1 MTFQSG
7 ELSPDRSV
15 RDLFGAEVRRHR
27 VKADLSLRR
36 LAEVLNY
43 SKSHLAR
50 IETAESLPYDD
61 LPAKLDACFGTDGFF
76 ARLHA
81 LAKKEPFPGK
91 YRRVMEIE
99 SRATV
104 IETYVSATVP
114 GLLQIPDLAERSLRC
129 GHPHAPDAEIA
140 ALVTA
145 RLDRQKRLSSPK
157 PPRCWFILDE
167 SVLRRPVGGPEVMGR
182 QLQALLAHAEA
193 PNLTLQVLPFSAGE
207 HPEILSGSL
216 DLYTMPDHSL
226 VAYEEGSRSGLII
239 EHREGV
245 DRCRQNYDLLRAMA
259 LSPRDSEAMI
269 QAAMEAWK
277 PCTPPR
283 T

>member
-1 MTFQSG
+1 M
-7 ELSPDRSV
+7 

-27 VKADLSLRR
+27 EKNNMSLRR

-61 LPAKLDACFGTDGFF
+61 LPSSLDACFGTDGHF

-81 LAKKEPFPGK
+81 VAKKEPFPGK

-104 IETYVSATVP
+104 IESFVSGTVH
-114 GLLQIPDLAERSLRC
+114 GLLQTPEFAERWLRC
-129 GHPHAPDAEIA
+129 GHPQAPEAEIEA
-140 ALVTA
+140 MVKARIDRQA
-145 RLDRQKRLSSPK
+145 RLSRPK

-167 SVLRRPVGGPEVMGR
+167 AVLRRRVGRPELMHHQMTVLIER
-182 QLQALLAHAEA
+182 AAA
-193 PNLTLQVLPFSAGE
+193 PHITLQVLPFTAGE
-207 HPEILSGSL
+207 HPELLGSSQL
-216 DLYTMPDHSL
+216 DLYTVPDQPL
-226 VAYEEGSRSGLII
+226 VVYEEGSRSGTIF
-239 EHREGV
+239 E
-245 DRCRQNYDLLRAMA
+245 DRDTVAKCQESYDLLRAMA
-259 LSPRDSEAMI
+259 LSPYDSEAMI
-269 QAAMEAWK
+269 RAAMEDWT
-277 PCTPPR
+277 PCEPPR

>member
-1 MTFQSG
+1 MAFQSG

-27 VKADLSLRR
+27 EKADMSLRR

-61 LPAKLDACFGTDGFF
+61 LPAKLDTCFGTEGLFT
-76 ARLHA
+76 RLHT

-91 YRRVMEIE
+91 YRRVMEVE

-104 IETYVSATVP
+104 IETYVSFTVP
-114 GLLQIPDLAERSLRC
+114 GLLQTPALAERSLRC
-129 GHPHAPDAEIA
+129 GHPHAPEAEIRA
-140 ALVTA
+140 MVKA
-145 RLDRQKRLSSPK
+145 RLDRQKRLSSSK

-167 SVLRRPVGGPEVMGR
+167 AVLRRPVGGPQMMTR
-182 QLQALLAHAEA
+182 QLEGILTHGAS
-193 PNLTLQVLPFSAGE
+193 PNITVQVLPFAAGE
-207 HPEILSGSL
+207 HPEMMSGSL
-216 DLYTMPDHSL
+216 DLYTMPDRSL
-226 VAYEEGSRSGLII
+226 LAYEEGSRSGTII
-239 EHREGV
+239 ENGAEVDQRRE
-245 DRCRQNYDLLRAMA
+245 NYDLLRAMA
-259 LSPRDSEAMI
+259 ISPRDSESMI
-269 QAAMEAWK
+269 RAAMEAWK
-277 PCTPPR
+277 PCTPLR